1 MYPLRW
7 LKIQRRKLMR
17 KARGVVEE
25 ARDTLLEVC
34 DTNAEVEWNGAEAQE
49 EFSNMYDLVDLLFTK
64 ILKESAYD

>member
-1 MYPLRW
+1 
-7 LKIQRRKLMR
+7 MR

>member
-1 MYPLRW
+1 
-7 LKIQRRKLMR
+7 MR
-17 KARGVVEE
+17 KARGVVVE

>member
-1 MYPLRW
+1 
-7 LKIQRRKLMR
+7 MR
-17 KARGVVEE
+17 KARGVVDE

>member
-1 MYPLRW
+1 
-7 LKIQRRKLMR
+7 MR

-34 DTNAEVEWNGAEAQE
+34 DTNAEVEWNGVEAQE

-64 ILKESAYD
+64 ILKERAI